1 MKDTSMAAR
10 VCLHVHVIWL
20 SAGPQIMRKSAIVS
34 E

>member
-10 VCLHVHVIWL
+10 VCLHVIWL